1 MRPVIRW
8 YLSLS
13 VACLFGFAVIC
24 ALQPASS
31 WAKEDEDDKVHD
43 LMEKVHEGKK
53 SPWKKGEAAAKQNPV
68 DWATIKMALP
78 RLEAM
83 SQALQNAKSKEVRE
97 TADSYVVAVKDISK
111 SLAKQDAAGVRE
123 AFVALSNSCTD
134 CHYKGGPGG
143 KLD

>member
-8 YLSLS
+8 YLSVS
-13 VACLFGFAVIC
+13 VVLLLGFAVLC

-43 LMEKVHEGKK
+43 LMEKTHEGKN
-53 SPWKKGEAAAKQNPV
+53 SPWKKGAAAAKKNPV
-68 DWATIKMALP
+68 DWAAIKMALP
-78 RLEAM
+78 GLEAM
-83 SQALQNAKSKEVRE
+83 SQALLNAKNKEVRD
-97 TADSYVVAVKDISK
+97 TADSYVTAVKDISK
-111 SLAKQDAAGVRE
+111 TLAKQDAAGVQE
-123 AFVALSNSCTD
+123 AFLALSNSCTD

>member
-1 MRPVIRW
+1 MRPIRL
-8 YLSLS
+8 YLCLS
-13 VACLFGFAVIC
+13 AAYLLGFAVIC

-53 SPWKKGEAAAKQNPV
+53 SPWKRGEAAAKQNPV
-68 DWATIKMALP
+68 DWATIKTVLP

-83 SQALQNAKSKEVRE
+83 SLALQNAKSKEVRD

-111 SLAKQDAAGVRE
+111 TLAKQDAAGVRE
-123 AFVALSNSCTD
+123 AFTALSNSCTD